1 MLMSSGYSTRL
12 SLRSRST
19 LSLRNVWEGNSK
31 IWLTGMAAANAL
43 GRELPMFVIGKLA
56 KPLCSSGV
64 QNIPCRNSW
73 MDSVLF

>member
-1 MLMSSGYSTRL
+1 
-12 SLRSRST
+12 
-19 LSLRNVWEGNSK
+19 
-31 IWLTGMAAANAL
+31 MAAANAL
-43 GRELPMFVIGKLA
+43 GKELPMFVIGKLA